1 MLGTVCLKLYMIKK
15 KGAENS
21 LVERR
26 KNRYGERR
34 NYFGI
39 SHGKDER
46 TDKI

>member
-1 MLGTVCLKLYMIKK
+1 MSELRGVVFVIKRRDQ
-15 KGAENS
+15 EQS

-26 KNRYGERR
+26 KKKYGEKR
-34 NYFGI
+34 NYFRI